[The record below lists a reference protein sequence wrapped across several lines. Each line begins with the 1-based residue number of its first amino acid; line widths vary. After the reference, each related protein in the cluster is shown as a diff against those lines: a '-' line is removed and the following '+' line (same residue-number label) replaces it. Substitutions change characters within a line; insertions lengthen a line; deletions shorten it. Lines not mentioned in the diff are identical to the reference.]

1 MADAPKKPEESA
13 GLDIGD
19 DLVDIAKDAD
29 TATAAMSGW
38 IEQLEGTFTSINAL
52 SLALKKSNVVF
63 GDTLTNI
70 SSLNER
76 LVRSTSNTDALRG
89 SNKALLDDLFKLSA
103 QSRKYGISVKD
114 NYGFIGRFSQQNV
127 KLLDIFKKNKVEL
140 ADFAGR
146 MQALKV
152 PLETSSLM
160 VGELTSKLDM
170 NVAQLD
176 SSGRALV
183 GFAKRTGQSVKEVVS
198 HYAKSIKSFMDW
210 LDPKEMNRSFMQFQ
224 VMARRMGTE
233 ASSLYALATKFDTIE
248 QSQQMGAKMNQIFST
263 LGIEFNALA
272 LQEMDP
278 KERIDYIA
286 RKTRLALTKAK
297 GMGGREGRLL
307 VRALGEA
314 GLGDISQVRALGSEG
329 GGRRATTA
337 FERGG
342 GRAVEATKDEEKQLA
357 ARLNFYNIEKANIKY
372 ATEMAFRRMKYHEK
386 ITDLTLKA
394 PEMVVSFA
402 EKQEVFVDR
411 IADAQAVMMETAAKE
426 IEALFEKVR
435 EVPIPKELR
444 AEMNRQ
450 GITNARRI
458 KKIIDVLEAMA
469 EAEKRRQAA
478 GKPGRSLAEHTAL
491 TKGMTDLIG
500 KAATTFGQAAVTAIR
515 NATINGG

>member
-233 ASSLYALATKFDTIE
+233 AGTLYGLATKFDTIE

-286 RKTRLALTKAK
+286 KKTRLALTKAK

-314 GLGDISQVRALGSEG
+314 GLGGIDQVRALGSEG

-342 GRAVEATKDEEKQLA
+342 GKAIEATEGEEKQLA

-372 ATEMAFRRMKYHEK
+372 ATEMAFRRMKHHEK
-386 ITDLTLKA
+386 ITELTLTG
-394 PEMVVSFA
+394 PERVVDFA
-402 EKQEVFVDR
+402 RKQEAFVDR
-411 IADAQAVMMETAAKE
+411 VADAQATLMATAASEVEK
-426 IEALFEKVR
+426 LFERIEKVP
-435 EVPIPKELR
+435 VPIEFIGELKR
-444 AEMNRQ
+444 A
-450 GITNARRI
+450 GIANASTI
-458 KKIIDVLEAMA
+458 KDLAGLVEGMA
-469 EAEKRRQAA
+469 KAEQARQAA
-478 GKPGRSLAEHTAL
+478 GKPGRTLAEHAAL
-491 TKGMTDLIG
+491 TQGIQNLAKTAADHFAINAAKAIKGYL
-500 KAATTFGQAAVTAIR
+500 KP
-515 NATINGG
+515 